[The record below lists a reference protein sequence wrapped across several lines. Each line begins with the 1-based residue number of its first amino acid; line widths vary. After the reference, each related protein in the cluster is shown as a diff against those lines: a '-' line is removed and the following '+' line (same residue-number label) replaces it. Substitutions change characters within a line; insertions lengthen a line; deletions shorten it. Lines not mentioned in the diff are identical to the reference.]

1 MKIKRL
7 IDRSTNKQITP
18 MTHYDSVFDS
28 NGKKIR
34 EKFVPVAH
42 TGTSYAEYINPE
54 TNVKERAHAIVTL
67 DNEGGFMSSDM
78 LKQQNFAISNGV
90 ISVDV
95 NSATGQTGDKV
106 IRLIDGNKVKITEA
120 DLSESELSVLD
131 PVTNEKLPGKKITI
145 AHETIETTEATADKG
160 MQEPSSSL
168 TYISALTRTD
178 GHITKIDKQTF
189 TFPQKVYTS
198 TDGSSDLL
206 LVGSPAASGNNI
218 HETDANLTYTR
229 DTDTLNV
236 EHINIKQ
243 GISGGA
249 KGSIIYQT
257 APNTSVMLG
266 IGTTGQVLR
275 VKDGAPAWSEN
286 TGIKSVETWATSNT
300 AGPKTNIILDD
311 TNSTKIAV
319 PSIPAASPAEWG
331 VVSTGEQVFSGKK
344 TFNDDVVIVS
354 DLTVQG
360 NLISTHETDVVV
372 SDKMI
377 TLATSESATS
387 ATGTGSGIEVTTKYN
402 ASATSLEDKYQ
413 GPTFRWETGT
423 GWTTGTTDTA
433 ITSSDLSMNIPSGAV
448 YKIGGTQVLSNTQYI
463 GNSKTADKVNHT
475 LTLNTG
481 KVFDGSENVVVG
493 LNDISGTLNVNKGG
507 TGATTFVANEI
518 IVGNGTGALSQIPY
532 VKTADGKGY
541 ETSYAL
547 FQGATGKPEFRN
559 ISIDDVKALE
569 GSELVLMNIT
579 DYGEVADF
587 TV

>member
-42 TGTSYAEYINPE
+42 TGTSYAEYTNPE
-54 TNVKERAHAIVTL
+54 TNAKERAHAIVTL

-78 LKQQNFAISNGV
+78 LKQQNFAISNGIV
-90 ISVDV
+90 SVDV

-106 IRLIDGNKVKITEA
+106 IRLVDGNKVKITEA
-120 DLSESELSVLD
+120 DLAESELSVLD

-145 AHETIETTEATADKG
+145 AHETIATTEATADKG
-160 MQEPSSSL
+160 MQEPNSSL

-189 TFPQKVYTS
+189 KFPQKVYTT

-257 APNTSVMLG
+257 APNTSAMLG

-275 VKDGAPAWSEN
+275 VKNGAPAWSEN
-286 TGIKSVETWATSNT
+286 TGIKSVETWVTSNT

-319 PSIPAASPAEWG
+319 PSIPAASASEWG

-344 TFNDDVVIVS
+344 TFNDEVVIVS
-354 DLTVQG
+354 NLTVQG

-377 TLATSESATS
+377 TLATNEAATS

-433 ITSSDLSMNIPSGAV
+433 ISAANLSMNIPSGAV
-448 YKIGGTQVLSNTQYI
+448 YKIGGTQVLSNTQYV

-481 KVFDGSENVVVG
+481 KVFDGSANVTVG

-507 TGATTFVANEI
+507 TGKTTFVANEI
-518 IVGNGTGALSQIPY
+518 IIGNGTGALGQIPY
-532 VKTADGKGY
+532 VKTSDGTGY

-559 ISIDDVKALE
+559 VSIDDVKGLE
-569 GSELVLMNIT
+569 GADLVLMDNT

>member
-1 MKIKRL
+1 
-7 IDRSTNKQITP
+7 
-18 MTHYDSVFDS
+18 
-28 NGKKIR
+28 
-34 EKFVPVAH
+34 
-42 TGTSYAEYINPE
+42 
-54 TNVKERAHAIVTL
+54 
-67 DNEGGFMSSDM
+67 MSSDM
-78 LKQQNFAISNGV
+78 LKQQNFTISNGIV
-90 ISVDV
+90 SVDV

-106 IRLIDGNKVKITEA
+106 IRLVDGNKVKITEA
-120 DLSESELSVLD
+120 DLAESELSVLD

-145 AHETIETTEATADKG
+145 SHEVISTSEATADKG
-160 MQEPSSSL
+160 MQEPNSSL

-189 TFPQKVYTS
+189 KFPQKVYTT

-236 EHINIKQ
+236 EHINIKK
-243 GISGGA
+243 GITGGS

-257 APNTSVMLG
+257 AANTSTMLG

-275 VKDGAPAWSEN
+275 VKNGAPAWSEN

-311 TNSTKIAV
+311 TNSTKIPV
-319 PSIPAASPAEWG
+319 PSIPAAGAAAWG

-344 TFNDDVVIVS
+344 TFNDAVVIVS

-377 TLATSESATS
+377 TLATSEAATS

-433 ITSSDLSMNIPSGAV
+433 ITAANLSMNIPSGAV
-448 YKIGGTQVLSNTQYI
+448 YKIGGTQILSNTQYV

-481 KVFDGSENVVVG
+481 KVFDGSANVTVG

-507 TGATTFVANEI
+507 TGKTTFVANELI
-518 IVGNGTGALSQIPY
+518 LGNGTNALTQVPY
-532 VKTADGKGY
+532 VKTADGTAWRTK
-541 ETSYAL
+541 YAL
-547 FQGATGKPEFRN
+547 FQGATGKPEFRA
-559 ISIDDVKALE
+559 IGIADVESLTDYDF
-569 GSELVLMNIT
+569 VLMSAT
-579 DYGEVADF
+579 DYGDVTDF
-587 TV
+587 AV